1 MMTNLEDKVKNLPDA
16 PGVYIFKDKKG
27 KALYIGKALSLKKR
41 VASYFTGSIEHPPRI
56 HLMLDQAT
64 DLEFI
69 LTRTEL
75 EALIL
80 ESNLIKAQQPR
91 YNILLKDDKHYPF
104 LKLDLNDPWPWLQVV
119 RGMKEDGAL
128 YFGPYVPASA
138 MWELLAF
145 LNKTFPL
152 RKCRKVEGN
161 HLCLEYHLK
170 RCLGPCEGLV
180 GREDYDR
187 LVQKVKLILE
197 GKDKE
202 VVKLLEREMEEASE
216 ALEFEKAAKL
226 RDQLFALK
234 RATER
239 QMVLSPGGEDLD
251 TFALAQEGGEVQ
263 VQLFVIRRG
272 RLIGREAF
280 TFETQEE
287 PEVTLASLLKQF
299 YVRRRQIPSEILL
312 SHPVEEQAL
321 IQEWLSSKAGR
332 KVSILVPKRGR
343 KAEILKIALKNA
355 EEALSLS
362 LRSLEGRRKALEEL
376 QAVLRL
382 PAPPRRI
389 EAYDISSLSGLFATG
404 SMVVMEEGRPKKAD
418 YKKFRIKSVQG
429 IDDYAM
435 MEEVLK
441 RRFAKIETLPLP
453 DLMLIDGGR
462 GHLNVAL
469 KAAEDF
475 GLKDLPI
482 VSLAKE
488 EELIF
493 HPDLPEPIRL
503 PGGSRARLLLQQIR
517 DEAHRFAIA
526 YHRRLRGKAGLRSLL
541 DEIPGIGAKRKR
553 LLLQRFG
560 SLKHLRDA
568 SVEELREAAGLPLP
582 VAQSLQSFFQALE

>member
-1 MMTNLEDKVKNLPDA
+1 MVTNLQERVKNLPDA
-16 PGVYIFKDKKG
+16 PGVYIFKDRKG

-41 VASYFTGSIEHPPRI
+41 VASYFTGSAEHPSRI
-56 HLMLDQAT
+56 QLMLDQAT

-138 MWELLAF
+138 LWELLAF

-180 GREDYDR
+180 SREDYDR

-202 VVKLLEREMEEASE
+202 VAKLLEREMEEASE

-251 TFALAQEGGEVQ
+251 TFALAREGGEVQ

-280 TFETQEE
+280 AFETQEE
-287 PEVTLASLLKQF
+287 PGITLASLLKQF
-299 YVRRRQIPSEILL
+299 YVRRREIPSEILV
-312 SHPVEEQAL
+312 SHLPEEKAL
-321 IQEWLSSKAGR
+321 IEEWLSSKTGR

-343 KAEILKIALKNA
+343 KAGILKIALKNA

-376 QAVLRL
+376 QAVLKL
-382 PAPPRRI
+382 PAPPGRI
-389 EAYDISSLSGLFATG
+389 EAYDISNLSGLFATG

-418 YKKFRIKSVQG
+418 YKKFRIKAVQG

-435 MEEVLK
+435 MEEVLR
-441 RRFAKIETLPLP
+441 RRFAKVETLPLP

-462 GHLNVAL
+462 GHLKVAL
-469 KAAEDF
+469 KVAKELGF
-475 GLKDLPI
+475 QRLPI
-482 VSLAKE
+482 ISLAKE

-517 DEAHRFAIA
+517 DEAHRFAIT
-526 YHRRLRGKAGLRSLL
+526 YHRKLRGRAGLQSLL

-582 VAQSLQSFFQALE
+582 LAQSLQSFLVALE